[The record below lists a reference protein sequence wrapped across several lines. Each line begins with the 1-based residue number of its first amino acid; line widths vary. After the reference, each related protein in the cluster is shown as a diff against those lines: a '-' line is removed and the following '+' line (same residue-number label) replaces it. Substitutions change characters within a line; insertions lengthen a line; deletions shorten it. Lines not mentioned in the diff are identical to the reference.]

1 MTRTA
6 RLALLAGVIATIALV
21 VLATATGAARVGP
34 VVFWAVHRE
43 EVAGGSEVALRPGLG
58 LLVLQ
63 HRGRIRLFGQD
74 AEPLFQRYLQQ
85 LLLRLDPQGEAA
97 RAESPFE
104 AAAPGSQPDLFGP

>member
-58 LLVLQ
+58 LPVLWLLVL
-63 HRGRIRLFGQD
+63 
-74 AEPLFQRYLQQ
+74 AV
-85 LLLRLDPQGEAA
+85 
-97 RAESPFE
+97 
-104 AAAPGSQPDLFGP
+104 AAALSRRRDV